1 MATIKDN
8 ELLRQFEITTSK
20 GLVTIEYALQERK
33 IFLTKLAAPEQEAEE
48 VVQQFISDVLEIVEA
63 RKLKVVPTH
72 AKMVSFFRKNKKY
85 HTLLPPGIKL

>member
-72 AKMVSFFRKNKKY
+72 AKMVSFFQKNKKIPY
-85 HTLLPPGIKL
+85 FYCLQV